1 MPNTN
6 SAELPI
12 QAIVDLVSRTD
23 PARLAALRLAHPAS
37 ANRLQPGKMLGERD
51 GADSSTPPPLLA
63 ALADAALGK
72 AQAQSTALV
81 ARIRQRQ
88 RRLGRLRLASALVSA
103 LATGGFLAAA
113 LADATRTAL
122 ASAATAFIATAIGL
136 VQQYMEDYAGGANS
150 LRERLD
156 TALKGA
162 LSVTEAE
169 GEWRLMTARN
179 DFSAL
184 EPLIRNLNGTIAA
197 NRQIELAL
205 E

>member
-1 MPNTN
+1 M
-6 SAELPI
+6 
-12 QAIVDLVSRTD
+12 
-23 PARLAALRLAHPAS
+23 
-37 ANRLQPGKMLGERD
+37 
-51 GADSSTPPPLLA
+51 
-63 ALADAALGK
+63 
-72 AQAQSTALV
+72 
-81 ARIRQRQ
+81 
-88 RRLGRLRLASALVSA
+88 
-103 LATGGFLAAA
+103 ATGRFLAAA
-113 LADATRTAL
+113 LANATRTAL
-122 ASAATAFIATAIGL
+122 ARAATAFIATAIGL

>member
-1 MPNTN
+1 MPSTDG
-6 SAELPI
+6 AELPI
-12 QAIVDLVSRTD
+12 QAIVDLVARTD

-37 ANRLQPGKMLGERD
+37 AARLQPGKILGERL
-51 GADSSTPPPLLA
+51 GADGSAPPPLLA
-63 ALADAALGK
+63 ALADAALG
-72 AQAQSTALV
+72 QAQTQSTDLV

-88 RRLGRLRLASALVSA
+88 RRLGRMRLASALVSA
-103 LATGGFLAAA
+103 LATGGFLAAS
-113 LADATRTAL
+113 LADATRAAL

-169 GEWRLMTARN
+169 GEWRLMRARN
-179 DFSAL
+179 DFTAL
-184 EPLIRNLNGTIAA
+184 ESLIRNLNATIAT

-205 E
+205 Q

>member
-1 MPNTN
+1 M
-6 SAELPI
+6 
-12 QAIVDLVSRTD
+12 VDTGSGECRTPTALNCRSR
-23 PARLAALRLAHPAS
+23 P
-37 ANRLQPGKMLGERD
+37 
-51 GADSSTPPPLLA
+51 SSTWSRAPTPP
-63 ALADAALGK
+63 G
-72 AQAQSTALV
+72 
-81 ARIRQRQ
+81 
-88 RRLGRLRLASALVSA
+88 SA
-103 LATGGFLAAA
+103 LATGRFLAAA
-113 LADATRTAL
+113 LANATRTAL
-122 ASAATAFIATAIGL
+122 ARAATAFIATAIGL